1 MHELGICRNIVAI
14 VGEAAKG
21 RRVRRITL
29 EIGSL
34 SGVVAEAVEFAFDL
48 AAEGTPA
55 AGAAL
60 EIRRLAGE
68 ELNIKSMEVE
78 D

>member
-1 MHELGICRNIVAI
+1 MHELGISRNIVAI
-14 VGEAAKG
+14 VAEAACG

-29 EIGSL
+29 EIGAL
-34 SGVVAEAVEFAFDL
+34 SGVVPEAIEFAFDL

-55 AGAAL
+55 AGAVL
-60 EIRRLAGE
+60 DIRRLAGG
-68 ELNIKSMEVE
+68 ELNVKSMEVE